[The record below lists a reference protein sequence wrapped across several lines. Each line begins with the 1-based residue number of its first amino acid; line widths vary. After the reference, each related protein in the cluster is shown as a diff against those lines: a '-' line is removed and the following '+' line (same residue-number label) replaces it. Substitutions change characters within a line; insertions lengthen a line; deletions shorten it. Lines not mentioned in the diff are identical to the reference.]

1 MSAHRH
7 EALNEA
13 LAAYAIDAV
22 ANRNE
27 RTVIEAHL
35 ESCQECLQ
43 ELSRHRAA
51 AAALAPAD
59 SPLPDG
65 LWERIQT
72 EIRHPRSRP
81 SATAPIVPLSRRWIP
96 LLSAAAAI
104 TLALMVGVQTLRL
117 DQTRDELALTRQ
129 QLSAIQGAVA
139 SGDYQAIA
147 EVASTA
153 PGAMTVA
160 LDGDAGSATATILP
174 DGSGFL
180 DVHELT
186 PLNSTSTYQL
196 WAVLDGEVI
205 SAAVLG
211 VGDRSVAPFQV
222 DPAVLEALVV
232 TEETAGGVAVSS
244 QPAAT
249 AWSSSS

>member
-1 MSAHRH
+1 MSDHRH
-7 EALNEA
+7 EALSEA

-27 RTVIEAHL
+27 RTVIETHL
-35 ESCQECLQ
+35 ESCQECLE
-43 ELSRHRAA
+43 ELGRHQAT
-51 AAALAPAD
+51 AAALAPVD

-65 LWERIQT
+65 LWDRVRA
-72 EIRHPRSRP
+72 EIRHPGSAP
-81 SATAPIVPLSRRWIP
+81 SGTAQVVPLSRRWVP
-96 LLSAAAAI
+96 VLSVAAAL
-104 TLALMVGVQTLRL
+104 TLALIVGVQTLRL
-117 DQTRDELALTRQ
+117 EQATDQLALTRQ
-129 QLSAIQGAVA
+129 QLSAIQTAVA

-160 LDGDAGSATATILP
+160 LNGDAGSATATILP

-211 VGDRSVAPFQV
+211 VGDRSVAPFQI
-222 DPAVLEALVV
+222 DPTVLEALVV